1 LSYSNNSKICSITFI
16 LVIDIEDLQKKAL
29 AELKKFQSI
38 PEMHKKEVMEVLKEA
53 AEKEEALKTKMSR
66 MTDNKSMQEMSTI
79 IGQERV
85 DLMKKPFAIE
95 TYRMKVVK

>member
-1 LSYSNNSKICSITFI
+1 
-16 LVIDIEDLQKKAL
+16 
-29 AELKKFQSI
+29 
-38 PEMHKKEVMEVLKEA
+38 MEVLKEA

-95 TYRMKVVK
+95 TYRMKVVKQANGQSAVQVHRKGVEF